1 MKFGY
6 AWTFGEEPEK
16 RTPSLPRPP
25 AGLRNSNWAAS
36 PRRACFR
43 LLGGFRIRFGY
54 LERPQAPSRPGE
66 FHPEPLTDP
75 DLILSHHPA
84 RVIGRKLP
92 PSVVCQAPPVTGW
105 PNPTPMTR
113 PLRSS
118 PITGPSPLTWGWGRS
133 RGLFRGRMAC
143 VIFLS
148 CFSIQGLSP
157 VARPGGVASPCRSKL
172 TYGRRSESAAPTS
185 RLRAVRTQ
193 GDVTSL
199 LPGVESHATNR
210 FVHLG
215 LPGMISCPAIA
226 FTFLCAAGSSR
237 LHDRPFDHDPGSHV
251 FPQRDQQLAR

>member
-1 MKFGY
+1 MSPIE
-6 AWTFGEEPEK
+6 TPETLENAK
-16 RTPSLPRPP
+16 QKEKTTHDASIHPELHLARLGGRD
-25 AGLRNSNWAAS
+25 AGLRDIRDRSAAS
-36 PRRACFR
+36 
-43 LLGGFRIRFGY
+43 
-54 LERPQAPSRPGE
+54 
-66 FHPEPLTDP
+66 
-75 DLILSHHPA
+75 A
-84 RVIGRKLP
+84 R
-92 PSVVCQAPPVTGW
+92 
-105 PNPTPMTR
+105 
-113 PLRSS
+113 
-118 PITGPSPLTWGWGRS
+118 LTWGWGRS